1 MGELSAMSGWEL
13 LAVLL
18 SITYLVL
25 AMRQNL
31 WCWYAA
37 FVSTSIFLFLFWNV
51 NLLMDSALQIYYLA
65 MAVYGWY
72 QWKYGHLNG
81 NDDSEGVPIHR
92 WDLRQHSLAIGA
104 VVIAALISG
113 VFLQKNTDAA
123 WPFVDSFTTWGAVL
137 TTWMVTRKVLENWLY
152 WIVIDAVSVA
162 LYWDRGLYL
171 TSLLFVAYVV
181 ICIFGWFNWQRQ
193 LREEPELVPQ
203 QG

>member
-1 MGELSAMSGWEL
+1 
-13 LAVLL
+13 
-18 SITYLVL
+18 
-25 AMRQNL
+25 
-31 WCWYAA
+31 
-37 FVSTSIFLFLFWNV
+37 
-51 NLLMDSALQIYYLA
+51 
-65 MAVYGWY
+65 
-72 QWKYGHLNG
+72 
-81 NDDSEGVPIHR
+81 
-92 WDLRQHSLAIGA
+92 
-104 VVIAALISG
+104 
-113 VFLQKNTDAA
+113 
-123 WPFVDSFTTWGAVL
+123 VL